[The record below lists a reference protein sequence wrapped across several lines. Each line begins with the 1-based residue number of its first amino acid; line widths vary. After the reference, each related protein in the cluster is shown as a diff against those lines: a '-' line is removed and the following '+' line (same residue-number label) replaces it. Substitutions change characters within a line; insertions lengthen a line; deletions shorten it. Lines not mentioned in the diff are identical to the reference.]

1 MGEHTELTVKQ
12 WKISREEQDQ
22 LAYQSHQLAEK
33 AYQEGFF
40 NDIVFP
46 FKSLS

>member
-33 AYQEGFF
+33 AYQEGF
-40 NDIVFP
+40 
-46 FKSLS
+46 LMT